1 MTFLLN
7 RGYKLVVCIWPA
19 ERFYL
24 DSTTFNLKKKSIA
37 NISKYFVLISKSGF
51 SLGAKKKKK
60 GNTGAHFPIWQ
71 QLNAAFRR
79 TCALELAIAPA
90 AALSHPWLDL
100 PRLRCSQPSPYR
112 PLSLHFLYSY
122 YLASHC
128 SGSLVTL
135 EAASFL
141 FCLIWVSDH
150 RGLCNFCLCDFNT
163 KQSAGISAKKPGISV
178 L

>member
-1 MTFLLN
+1 M
-7 RGYKLVVCIWPA
+7 VCIWPA

-100 PRLRCSQPSPYR
+100 PRLRSVPN
-112 PLSLHFLYSY
+112 
-122 YLASHC
+122 
-128 SGSLVTL
+128 LVPIGLLVCNSCTL
-135 EAASFL
+135 IILLPTVQEV
-141 FCLIWVSDH
+141 W
-150 RGLCNFCLCDFNT
+150 
-163 KQSAGISAKKPGISV
+163 
-178 L
+178 